1 MRYTLHLRIVLLHC
15 RLSPSVLLA
24 VAFFNNRI
32 NHVVGWFREPFEG
45 DADFQYLALD
55 RKKLMEE
62 APPFD
67 AKTSCWI
74 VDQKE
79 GYAKAN
85 IKATKGDDVTVI
97 TESLEVGV

>member
-1 MRYTLHLRIVLLHC
+1 MTDSIH
-15 RLSPSVLLA
+15 
-24 VAFFNNRI
+24 N
-32 NHVVGWFREPFEG
+32 PFAG
-45 DADFQYLALD
+45 DEDFQYLALD

-79 GYAKAN
+79 GYCKAN

-97 TESLEVGV
+97 TESLEVSIQSFSPAFNLLLITMVLCIYLRDM

>member
-1 MRYTLHLRIVLLHC
+1 MSSEGFV
-15 RLSPSVLLA
+15 
-24 VAFFNNRI
+24 N
-32 NHVVGWFREPFEG
+32 PFEG

-97 TESLEVGV
+97 TESLEVGVFSPANAFQCEVSSEFGQSHA

>member
-1 MRYTLHLRIVLLHC
+1 MAD
-15 RLSPSVLLA
+15 S
-24 VAFFNNRI
+24 FQN
-32 NHVVGWFREPFEG
+32 PFEG
-45 DADFQYLALD
+45 DEDFQYLALD

-79 GYAKAN
+79 GYIKAN
-85 IKATKGDDVTVI
+85 IKSTKGEEVTVI
-97 TESLEVGV
+97 TESSMEVSIQLYTSKFKKNK

>member
-1 MRYTLHLRIVLLHC
+1 MYCTA
-15 RLSPSVLLA
+15 PSCISIMTEG
-24 VAFFNNRI
+24 FSN
-32 NHVVGWFREPFEG
+32 PFAD

-55 RKKLMEE
+55 RKKMMEE

-79 GYAKAN
+79 GYIKAN

-97 TESLEVGV
+97 TEALEVSRPTLFCVDLH

>member
-1 MRYTLHLRIVLLHC
+1 M
-15 RLSPSVLLA
+15 SS
-24 VAFFNNRI
+24 
-32 NHVVGWFREPFEG
+32 EG
-45 DADFQYLALD
+45 FVNPYADDADFQYLAID

-79 GYAKAN
+79 GYIRAN

-97 TESLEVGV
+97 TDSLEVSIAFPINTDD

>member
-1 MRYTLHLRIVLLHC
+1 MTEGF
-15 RLSPSVLLA
+15 S
-24 VAFFNNRI
+24 N
-32 NHVVGWFREPFEG
+32 PFAD

-55 RKKLMEE
+55 RKKMMEE

-79 GYAKAN
+79 GYVKAN

-97 TESLEVGV
+97 TESLEVSRGLYFVLRRLSTEGFPV